1 VKKPKLL
8 LAALVLLIA
17 AASAAGSKLPAGSN
31 DTGEAA
37 MTFFKKPS
45 ARAGS

>member
-31 DTGEAA
+31 DNGEAA
-37 MTFFKKPS
+37 MTLFNKPS
-45 ARAGS
+45 GRPGS